1 MYGIVKEGKAYHI
14 IAQMAYHLCQ
24 SEFARM
30 LNKQRSFTPIF
41 FLLVVNIIQLIMTI
55 ISF

>member
-41 FLLVVNIIQLIMTI
+41 FYL
-55 ISF
+55 

>member
-41 FLLVVNIIQLIMTI
+41 FLLVVNITQLIMTI